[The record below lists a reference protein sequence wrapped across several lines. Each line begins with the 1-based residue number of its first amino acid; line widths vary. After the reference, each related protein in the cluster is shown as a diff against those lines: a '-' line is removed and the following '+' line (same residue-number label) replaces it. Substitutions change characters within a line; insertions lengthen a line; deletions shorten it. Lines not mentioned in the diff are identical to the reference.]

1 MKRRIIKMKHI
12 SYILAFL
19 FSTLTFAQNNKLFD
33 EANALYNESNYTEAL
48 EKYKTILESGEHS
61 AELYFNIAN
70 AHYKL
75 NHIAPSIY
83 YYEKALLLKPND
95 KDIQNNIAFARNMTV
110 DAIDSVPE
118 IGISKLI
125 KNVTNTM
132 SFDGWAKTSVI
143 LVVLFVILFILYYF
157 TYSTSKKRFAFVSSN
172 ISLLLAIVSLAFA
185 FHKFKLVENDQPAI
199 VFAQETKIKS
209 EPNLRSTEA
218 FVLHEGTK
226 VQVLDTVSNWKKIK
240 LSDGKTGWVINDDI
254 KMLKIF

>member
-1 MKRRIIKMKHI
+1 MKQLI
-12 SYILAFL
+12 YILAFL
-19 FSTLTFAQNNKLFD
+19 FSSITLAENNQLFN
-33 EANALYNESNYTEAL
+33 EGNALYNDANYTEAL

-83 YYEKALLLKPND
+83 YYEKALLLDPND
-95 KDIQNNIAFARNMTV
+95 KDIKNNIAFARNMTV

-118 IGISKLI
+118 VGISKFI
-125 KNVTNTM
+125 KKVTNMM
-132 SFDGWAKTSVI
+132 SFDSWAQLSVT
-143 LVVLFVILFILYYF
+143 LVVLFVLLFIIYYF
-157 TYSTSKKRFAFVSSN
+157 TYSTSKKRLAFVSGN
-172 ISLLLAIVSLAFA
+172 VSLLLAIIALGFA
-185 FHKFKLVENDQPAI
+185 FHKFKLVNNDQPAI

-240 LSDGKTGWVINDDI
+240 LADGKTGWILNDDI
-254 KMLKIF
+254 KMLKNF